1 MSDIGS
7 AFARLPDELP
17 GEDAAREERHQL
29 LAMLLGA
36 FADGELPAE
45 TASQIDAH
53 LLGCARCRRELQVH
67 KVLRRRLEQEPVQGA
82 SSAFRDRIAAAVA
95 AAPTPQWESVAQSA
109 VVEAPVAEA
118 PVLARRPLFGR
129 ALAALAVLV
138 LIAVASQ
145 MIWPSHRDA
154 PVSTMTASSQPLLNA
169 VMTDYRRVT
178 AGDLPGRA
186 RDLATVRAALPFPV
200 LPATNPAF
208 RLLAA
213 WTTVIENE
221 PAAVLAYRWRDQV
234 VLQYILADQQ
244 LYRPAALRDALA
256 GGRAIAVQD
265 GDARLLGW
273 AEASTGTLVVGS
285 LPMAELRTLREGMGP
300 R

>member
-1 MSDIGS
+1 
-7 AFARLPDELP
+7 
-17 GEDAAREERHQL
+17 
-29 LAMLLGA
+29 MLLGA

-67 KVLRRRLEQEPVQGA
+67 KVLRHRLEQEPVLGA
-82 SSAFRDRIAAAVA
+82 SSAFRARIAAAVA
-95 AAPTPQWESVAQSA
+95 AAPTPQWESVARHV
-109 VVEAPVAEA
+109 VVETPRVEQAAV
-118 PVLARRPLFGR
+118 RRPVVGR
-129 ALAALAVLV
+129 VVVALVALV
-138 LIAVASQ
+138 LIVLAAQ
-145 MIWPSHRDA
+145 MIWPSHRPTA
-154 PVSTMTASSQPLLNA
+154 VTTVSAASQPLLNA
-169 VMTDYRRVT
+169 VISDYRRVT

-200 LPATNPAF
+200 QPATDPAL

-221 PAAVLAYRWRDQV
+221 PAAVLAYRWQDQV

-244 LYRPAALRDALA
+244 LYRPAALRTALA
-256 GGRAIAVQD
+256 GGGAIAVEEGGQH
-265 GDARLLGW
+265 LLGW
-273 AEASTGTLVVGS
+273 AEASTGTLVVGA
-285 LPMAELRTLREGMGP
+285 LPMAALRTLREGMRP